1 MFKNNAGAECDR
13 CIFLTFDGQVEL
25 CFFGFCA
32 CLENG
37 NVVGLLFALI
47 LYFGL
52 VQFIIDFEVASGQD
66 LEDGITIV
74 LKVQDIVK
82 SLILGF
88 DIGESFGSEK
98 TKIVVF
104 FLVTLYQNTLT
115 KAEVRVVI
123 VF

>member
-1 MFKNNAGAECDR
+1 
-13 CIFLTFDGQVEL
+13 
-25 CFFGFCA
+25 
-32 CLENG
+32 
-37 NVVGLLFALI
+37 
-47 LYFGL
+47 
-52 VQFIIDFEVASGQD
+52 

-74 LKVQDIVK
+74 LKVQDIIK
-82 SLILGF
+82 SLVLGF
-88 DIGESFGSEK
+88 DIGESLGSEK